1 MKAQMVAMAPLIAWK
16 LTGSLLSKRVFF
28 QILPHHVSSETS
40 FHWPRCTPGITF
52 CRQIMIPLSIIS
64 VTFKHL
70 KHCNRTIVHYCC
82 KCSPKKKTSFAIMC
96 NSSSTFWPLIK
107 PKHIATI
114 HQASYRRPTDIT
126 SLRGRPAAFAL
137 RKMACAKSSKGTQ
150 LSSSNRTCHGSHG
163 NLATL
168 TTCAYANFIQRSFLF
183 NMCIGSSMCAIN
195 LFFYFSHK

>member
-82 KCSPKKKTSFAIMC
+82 KCSPKKKKHHLLSCAIAAALFDLWS
-96 NSSSTFWPLIK
+96 NPNILPRSTK
-107 PKHIATI
+107 HHIAGPLTSPHSAAGLRLLHFARWLAQS
-114 HQASYRRPTDIT
+114 HQRAPSSHHPIA
-126 SLRGRPAAFAL
+126 PAMGV
-137 RKMACAKSSKGTQ
+137 MATWQ
-150 LSSSNRTCHGSHG
+150 P
-163 NLATL
+163 
-168 TTCAYANFIQRSFLF
+168 
-183 NMCIGSSMCAIN
+183 
-195 LFFYFSHK
+195 